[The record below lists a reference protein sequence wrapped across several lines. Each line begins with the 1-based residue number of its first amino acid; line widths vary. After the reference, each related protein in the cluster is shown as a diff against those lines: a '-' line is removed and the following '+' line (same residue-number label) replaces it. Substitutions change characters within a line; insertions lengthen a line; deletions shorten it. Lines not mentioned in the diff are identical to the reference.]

1 MNNKRIQIG
10 VAGLLV
16 LALLRLGWIFH
27 QRSQPVPA
35 PKQQAAY
42 SSNLDDYVVPHK
54 LYSWDLK
61 SAKKDLAGKTV
72 WISAGN
78 ALPYYRYS
86 AGQASLQA
94 KAGLLAPLEKLEVR
108 DVVLQRAPAA
118 LHPGQIVV
126 VKYEIMA
133 VFHRSGEPGEYAF
146 SIGTAVGDS
155 YNFTVNQ
162 EIFIDDPHNLY
173 KHWPAEV
180 WTAIDRREVKAG
192 MSELQA
198 GFSLGTNASITS
210 GDYGNRTIEYANAG
224 KPVTVTFANNKAV
237 QIVPRRAL

>member
-1 MNNKRIQIG
+1 MNYKRIQIG

-16 LALLRLGWIFH
+16 LALLRLGWIYH

-35 PKQQAAY
+35 PKQQVAY

-72 WISAGN
+72 WVSAGN
-78 ALPYYRYS
+78 ALPYYRY

-94 KAGLLAPLEKLEVR
+94 KTGLLAPLEKLEVR

-126 VKYEIMA
+126 VKYEVLA
-133 VFHRSGEPGEYAF
+133 VFHRPGDSGEYAF

-162 EIFIDDPHNLY
+162 EIFIDDPHDLY

-180 WTAIDRREVKAG
+180 WTAIDHHEVKNG
-192 MSELQA
+192 MSEIQA
-198 GFSLGTNASITS
+198 GFALGITANITS

-224 KPVTVTFANNKAV
+224 KPVAVTFANNKAV
-237 QIVPRRAL
+237 QIVPGRAL

>member
-1 MNNKRIQIG
+1 MTSKHIQIG
-10 VAGLLV
+10 IAVLLA
-16 LALLRLGWIFH
+16 LALLRVGWSYH

-35 PKQQAAY
+35 PKQQVTY
-42 SSNLDDYVVPHK
+42 SSNLDDYVRPHK

-78 ALPYYRYS
+78 ALAYYPYS
-86 AGQASLQA
+86 AGQTSLRA
-94 KAGLLAPLEKLEVR
+94 KAGLLAPLEKIEIR

-118 LHPGQIVV
+118 LHPGQIAV
-126 VKYEIMA
+126 VKYEILA

-146 SIGTAVGDS
+146 SIGSAVGDS

-162 EIFIDDPHNLY
+162 EIFIDDPHDLY
-173 KHWPAEV
+173 KHWPVEV
-180 WTAIDRREVKAG
+180 WTAIDHHEVKNG

-198 GFSLGTNASITS
+198 GFALGTNANITS

-224 KPVTVTFANNKAV
+224 KPVAVTFANNKAV
-237 QIVPRRAL
+237 QIVPGRAL

>member
-1 MNNKRIQIG
+1 MNYKRIQIG

-16 LALLRLGWIFH
+16 LALLRLGWIYH

-35 PKQQAAY
+35 PKQQIAY

-72 WISAGN
+72 WVSAGN
-78 ALPYYRYS
+78 ALAYYRY

-94 KAGLLAPLEKLEVR
+94 KAGLLAPLEKLEIR

-126 VKYEIMA
+126 VKYEVLA
-133 VFHRSGEPGEYAF
+133 VFHRPGDSGEYAF

-162 EIFIDDPHNLY
+162 EIFIDDPHDLY

-180 WTAIDRREVKAG
+180 WTAIDHHEVKNG
-192 MSELQA
+192 MSEIQA
-198 GFSLGTNASITS
+198 GFALGITANITS

-237 QIVPRRAL
+237 QIVPGRAL

>member
-1 MNNKRIQIG
+1 MNYKRIQIG

-16 LALLRLGWIFH
+16 LALLRLGLIYH

-35 PKQQAAY
+35 PKQQIAY

-72 WISAGN
+72 WVSAGN
-78 ALPYYRYS
+78 ALAYYRY

-108 DVVLQRAPAA
+108 DVVQQRAPAA

-126 VKYEIMA
+126 VKYEVLA
-133 VFHRSGEPGEYAF
+133 VFHRPGDSGEYAF

-162 EIFIDDPHNLY
+162 EIFIDDPHDLY

-180 WTAIDRREVKAG
+180 WTAIDHHEVKNG
-192 MSELQA
+192 MSEIQA
-198 GFSLGTNASITS
+198 GFALGITANITS

-237 QIVPRRAL
+237 QIVPGRAL